1 MVVFRHNLPQP
12 TQAQLMRGE
21 FPETLCIEQG
31 VVLSCRFAE
40 SKVQWISRVLW
51 MAVASQSSVKSSRRN
66 SASTSVGANSFLKKS
81 SPKSQPLF
89 QPADHA
95 EINLANSLML

>member
-1 MVVFRHNLPQP
+1 MVLFRNNLPQP

-40 SKVQWISRVLW
+40 SKVRWTVSCALDGSRE
-51 MAVASQSSVKSSRRN
+51 SVKCQGK
-66 SASTSVGANSFLKKS
+66 ST
-81 SPKSQPLF
+81 
-89 QPADHA
+89 
-95 EINLANSLML
+95 E